1 VQDKKE
7 GESQL
12 VLFVYCVKQ
21 VPTAAISVDNNDSS
35 IVVNRKFR
43 NKLNSLDDT
52 CVDRRFVGKKS
63 FRFRGV
69 ICRPSILGFPN
80 SEGKPKRRRI
90 SCKEEGAHK
99 RTHAYSQGNKKKT
112 REKNIPKP

>member
-35 IVVNRKFR
+35 IVINRKFR
-43 NKLNSLDDT
+43 NKLNSLDT

-80 SEGKPKRRRI
+80 SEGKPKI
-90 SCKEEGAHK
+90 W
-99 RTHAYSQGNKKKT
+99 N
-112 REKNIPKP
+112 P